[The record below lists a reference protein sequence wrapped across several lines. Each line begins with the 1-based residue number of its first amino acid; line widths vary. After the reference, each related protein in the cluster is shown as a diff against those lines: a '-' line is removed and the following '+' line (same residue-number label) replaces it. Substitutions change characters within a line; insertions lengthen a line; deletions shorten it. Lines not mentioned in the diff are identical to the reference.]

1 MGLRNPNLQT
11 IQIPDSWSIN
21 ESKRWL
27 QQHGYLWMNYR
38 NTENYH
44 RFVQTYDIKGAE
56 FYSKKLSNGIIL
68 VFQRY

>member
-1 MGLRNPNLQT
+1 
-11 IQIPDSWSIN
+11 
-21 ESKRWL
+21 
-27 QQHGYLWMNYR
+27 MNYR